1 MRTSELP
8 SELSER
14 GIWWQVAGF
23 TIVGCVSIAVLEEF
37 AGSDIRAFRYFE
49 TAVTRLY
56 WAFVIPLAGLFD
68 GGRKLFEKRSEI
80 RRAVREKIR
89 EEGRR
94 EGRRDEVQR
103 VRKLL
108 RSVVVRDDATGS
120 STFNVTPKELETL
133 LNGDGDDATHRDD

>member
-8 SELSER
+8 NELAER

-23 TIVGCVSIAVLEEF
+23 ALIGCVSLAILQEF
-37 AGSDIRAFRYFE
+37 AGSEARAYQYFD

-68 GGRKLFEKRSEI
+68 GVRRMFEKRSEI

-89 EEGRR
+89 EEGRE
-94 EGRRDEVQR
+94 EGRQEEKRRFRNALRDVMAQE
-103 VRKLL
+103 
-108 RSVVVRDDATGS
+108 DNTGAT
-120 STFNVTPKELETL
+120 TFNITREQLESI
-133 LNGDGDDATHRDD
+133 LNSEPE

>member
-8 SELSER
+8 NELAER

-23 TIVGCVSIAVLEEF
+23 ALIGCASLAILQEF
-37 AGSDIRAFRYFE
+37 AGSEARAYQYFD

-68 GGRKLFEKRSEI
+68 GVRRMFEKRSEI

-89 EEGRR
+89 EEGRE
-94 EGRRDEVQR
+94 EGRREEKR
-103 VRKLL
+103 RL
-108 RSVVVRDDATGS
+108 RNALRDVMAQQDSTGAT
-120 STFNVTPKELETL
+120 TLNITPEQLESL
-133 LNGDGDDATHRDD
+133 LNGEPE